1 MQFNKII
8 CIFLLEVIKLAVA
21 VASFVIKLAMA
32 GQTRLAYVKLS
43 IVLNILS
50 KNNGFRLYLKKIV
63 EKLFRLF
70 SSNIGLPNNRSDMI
84 FEHLDFI
91 FFQN

>member
-1 MQFNKII
+1 M
-8 CIFLLEVIKLAVA
+8 LEVIKLAVA

-70 SSNIGLPNNRSDMI
+70 SSNIGLPNNRSDAVYVSI
-84 FEHLDFI
+84 
-91 FFQN
+91 